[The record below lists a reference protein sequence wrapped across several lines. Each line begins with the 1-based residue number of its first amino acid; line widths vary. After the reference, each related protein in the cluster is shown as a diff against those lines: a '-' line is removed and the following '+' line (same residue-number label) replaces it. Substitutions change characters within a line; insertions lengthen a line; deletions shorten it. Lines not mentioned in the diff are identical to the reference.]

1 MPFFEV
7 DAQKCKRD
15 NICID
20 ECPIRILIADKET
33 GVAKMRQ
40 GAEDACIR
48 CGHCVAVCPSG
59 AVRLEGMPFEEF
71 VPVRRE
77 LAIEADAA
85 EQFLRG
91 RRSIR
96 TFKEQPVEHDVL
108 ARIMDPVRWAPTASH
123 RQPVRWVMVEDPA
136 RTREIASLIIDW
148 MLYLREHDPET
159 AKRHNVAGLIAG
171 SRKGVDLV
179 LRGAPHIAV
188 ACCDGRATWP
198 AVDSAIALTYLEL
211 AAHAHGVGACW
222 GGYFTYAANAYA
234 PLRELLGLG
243 DDDRVQGAQMLG
255 YAKYRYRRLPWRRPL
270 PITWK

>member
-7 DAQKCKRD
+7 DAHKCKRD

-48 CGHCVAVCPSG
+48 CGHCVAVCPHG
-59 AVRLEGMPFEEF
+59 AVRMEGMPYEDF
-71 VPVRRE
+71 VPVRRDLE
-77 LAIEADAA
+77 IDDEAA

-96 TFKEQPVEHDVL
+96 TFREQPVDHDVL
-108 ARIMDPVRWAPTASH
+108 ARIMETVRWAPTASH

-136 RTREIASLIIDW
+136 RTREIAVMIIDW
-148 MLYLREHDPET
+148 MTGLRENEPEL
-159 AKRHNVAGLIAG
+159 AKHYNVAGLIAG
-171 SRKGVDLV
+171 WRKGVDLV
-179 LRGAPHIAV
+179 LRGAPHLAV
-188 ACCDGRATWP
+188 ACCDGSTTWP
-198 AVDSAIALTYLEL
+198 AVDSAIALTYVEL

-222 GGYFTYAANAYA
+222 GGYFTYAANTYG
-234 PLRELLGLG
+234 PLRELLGLREG
-243 DDDRVQGAQMLG
+243 ERVYGAQMLG
-255 YAKYRYRRLPWRRPL
+255 YAKYRYRRIPWRKPL
-270 PITWK
+270 DVQWK

>member
-71 VPVRRE
+71 TPVRRE
-77 LAIEADAA
+77 LAIQADAA

-96 TFKEQPVEHDVL
+96 TFREQPVEHDVL
-108 ARIMDPVRWAPTASH
+108 ARILDTVRWAPTASH
-123 RQPVRWVMVEDPA
+123 RQPVRWVMVEDPV
-136 RTREIASLIIDW
+136 RTREIATMIIDW
-148 MLYLREHDPET
+148 MMYLREHDPET

-171 SRKGVDLV
+171 WRKGVDLV

-188 ACCDGRATWP
+188 ACCDSAATWP
-198 AVDSAIALTYLEL
+198 AVDSAIALSYLEL

-222 GGYFTYAANAYA
+222 GGYFTYAANAYQ
-234 PLRELLGLG
+234 PLRDLLGLG
-243 DDDRVQGAQMLG
+243 DDERVHGAQMLG
-255 YAKYRYRRLPWRRPL
+255 YARYRYKRIPWRRPL

>member
-15 NICID
+15 KICID

-33 GVAKMRQ
+33 GVAKMRL

-71 VPVRRE
+71 VPLRSE
-77 LAIEADAA
+77 LTVAGEAA

-96 TFKEQPVEHDVL
+96 TFRNQPV
-108 ARIMDPVRWAPTASH
+108 ARELLVRVMDTVRWAPTASH
-123 RQPVRWVMVEDPA
+123 RQPVRWVLVEDPA
-136 RTREIASLIIDW
+136 RTRELAAMTIEW
-148 MLYLREHDPET
+148 MTGLRESEPEL
-159 AKRHNVAGLIAG
+159 ARRYNVAGLIAG
-171 SRKGVDLV
+171 WRKGVDMV
-179 LRGAPHIAV
+179 LRGAPHLAV
-188 ACCDGRATWP
+188 ACCNAADSWP
-198 AVDSAIALTYLEL
+198 AEDSAIALSYLEL

-222 GGYFTYAANAYA
+222 GGYFTRAANAH
-234 PLRELLGLG
+234 PPVRDLLGLHG
-243 DDDRVQGAQMLG
+243 DERVHGAQMLG
-255 YAKYRYRRLPWRRPL
+255 YAKYRYRRIPQRKPL
-270 PITWK
+270 AITWK